1 MLGEKIN
8 VAIEVIKDSLSRAKN
23 PFVAFT
29 GGKDSL
35 TTLHLVRS
43 VCASP
48 VNVLFIDTAVHFH
61 EIYLFVEKM
70 RRLWGLNLNVEKNEE
85 ALRTIR
91 IAEDKTE
98 CCFQLKTQTLKNS
111 IKKYDIDY
119 LFTGIRR
126 DEQEAR
132 KNEEYIS
139 PKEDHIRVNPIVYF
153 TEGDVWEYIRK
164 YNLPY
169 CSLYDKGYRSIDCS
183 PCTKPAEGP
192 EERSGRSAEK
202 ELVMNKLRR
211 LGYF

>member
-1 MLGEKIN
+1 MLEKKISEA
-8 VAIEVIKDSLSRAKN
+8 VEVIKETLSKAKN

-43 VCASP
+43 VCRIP
-48 VNVLFIDTAVHFH
+48 VNVLFIDTSAHFD
-61 EIYLFVEKM
+61 EIYLFVEKI
-70 RRLWGLNLNVEKNEE
+70 RRLWGLNLKMEKNEE
-85 ALRTIR
+85 AFKTVK
-91 IAEDKTE
+91 IAEDKAE
-98 CCFQLKTQTLKNS
+98 CCSLLKAQPLKHS
-111 IKKYDIDY
+111 VRKYEIDY
-119 LFTGIRR
+119 LFTGIRK

-132 KNEEYIS
+132 KNEQYTS

-153 TEGDVWEYIRK
+153 TERDVWEYIKK

-183 PCTKPAEGP
+183 PCTKPAEGSD
-192 EERSGRSAEK
+192 ERSGRSADK